1 MVVWLTPFRQP
12 LPIQQ
17 QLTKTDFRIDI
28 FMSNPLLDDLNSLSF
43 TRDGRPIPPRVVE
56 LRKMGVKQQRTKRLG
71 DVLLRHMAEALS
83 KQSATLGDDPWA
95 LEWLLRGVKHFVMTL
110 HLRKEIDENER
121 ELVRSLEQ
129 LGWSLMDPDLDSSR
143 EAEVA
148 GGLDG
153 QGRE

>member
-95 LEWLLRGVKHFVMTL
+95 LEWLLRGVKHFGD
-110 HLRKEIDENER
+110 RRERARAGEIPR
-121 ELVRSLEQ
+121 TARLVFDGPGPGLVTRS
-129 LGWSLMDPDLDSSR
+129 
-143 EAEVA
+143 
-148 GGLDG
+148 
-153 QGRE
+153 